1 IVLAE
6 RYAQTLS
13 DRYNVLVDV
22 AIHRPHSHEKHVGE
36 VEVVELTSRNF
47 HAHILLS
54 SREIVADVEG
64 YALSAR
70 KNWLQW
76 STEERLSKGYI
87 VHHKHSCVASQS

>member
-1 IVLAE
+1 TEIDVMFPEGVTAEQRIVLVE

-70 KNWLQW
+70 
-76 STEERLSKGYI
+76 
-87 VHHKHSCVASQS
+87 